1 MLQRIDA
8 ELRRLQS
15 ELKTLLGSGYACDEA
30 RSYVPNSLIYKTD
43 AIKAAIEAGRDC
55 SIDCDAYDMSRDK
68 WTYVRNVKMMIE
80 AMLKGHYKYVRARTD
95 KPAVPEREIWFYV
108 SETDKCEQRSFV
120 VKLYSDAIDF
130 TFEKK

>member
-43 AIKAAIEAGRDC
+43 AIKAAIEAGQDR
-55 SIDCDAYDMSRDK
+55 SIDCYAYEMDQYE
-68 WTYVRNVKMMIE
+68 WTYVQNVKMMIE
-80 AMLKGHYKYVRARTD
+80 AMLKGRHKCVRARTD
-95 KPAVPEREIWFYV
+95 KPDVPEREIWFYV
-108 SETDKCEQRSFV
+108 SETDECEQRSFV
-120 VKLYSDAIDF
+120 VKLYSDAINF

>member
-43 AIKAAIEAGRDC
+43 AIKAAIEAGQNC
-55 SIDCDAYDMSRDK
+55 SIPCSMERDE

-80 AMLKGHYKYVRARTD
+80 AMLEGRHTCVRARTD